1 LDESNKNDYHLSP
14 EYAKLHSTQ
23 RAEQEL
29 CMNPSF
35 SAAEALEE
43 PTIGVLRT
51 WERAMRRGV
60 DAARGGHLRLAE
72 DFYLQALGLAQ
83 PLLDAGCAERADD
96 RIAAFVVTHLNLSDL
111 HRDAERTEDAVAH
124 LCVAHCRLMALLR
137 DPQAE
142 PALQH
147 AARRH
152 SRETHAALVA
162 HLGEHGGHPAILA
175 ALRAGCM
182 PFPPPGITLH

>member
-1 LDESNKNDYHLSP
+1 
-14 EYAKLHSTQ
+14 
-23 RAEQEL
+23 
-29 CMNPSF
+29 MNPSF
-35 SAAEALEE
+35 SASEAIEE
-43 PTIGVLRT
+43 SATRGLRT
-51 WERAMRRGV
+51 WERVMRRGV
-60 DAARGGHLRLAE
+60 DAARGGQLLLAE
-72 DFYLQALGLAQ
+72 GLYLQALGLAQ
-83 PLLDAGCAERADD
+83 PLLDAGCAECADD

-111 HRDAERTEDAVAH
+111 HRDAERTEDAVAY

-142 PALQH
+142 PALQQ
-147 AARRH
+147 AACRH

-162 HLGEHGGHPAILA
+162 HLGEHGVHPAILA

>member
-1 LDESNKNDYHLSP
+1 
-14 EYAKLHSTQ
+14 
-23 RAEQEL
+23 
-29 CMNPSF
+29 MNPSF
-35 SAAEALEE
+35 GASESIEE
-43 PTIGVLRT
+43 PTTGGLRA
-51 WERAMRRGV
+51 WERVMRRGV
-60 DAARGGHLRLAE
+60 DAARCGHLLLAE
-72 DFYLQALGLAQ
+72 ALYLQALGLTQ

-137 DPQAE
+137 DPFAE
-142 PALQH
+142 PALQQ
-147 AARRH
+147 AACRH

-162 HLGEHGGHPAILA
+162 HLGEHGVHPTILA

>member
-1 LDESNKNDYHLSP
+1 LDGSNKNDYHLLP

-35 SAAEALEE
+35 SASEAVEDS
-43 PTIGVLRT
+43 TTGGLRT
-51 WERAMRRGV
+51 WERLMRRGL
-60 DAARGGHLRLAE
+60 DAARGE
-72 DFYLQALGLAQ
+72 
-83 PLLDAGCAERADD
+83 CADD

-111 HRDAERTEDAVAH
+111 RRDAERIEDAVAH
-124 LCVAHCRLMALLR
+124 L
-137 DPQAE
+137 
-142 PALQH
+142 
-147 AARRH
+147 
-152 SRETHAALVA
+152 
-162 HLGEHGGHPAILA
+162 GEHCGHPAILA